1 MLRMDLERNNMP
13 FKNNDVSLNNRIIA
27 IGASTGGTDA
37 ILEVLKGL
45 GRDIPGIVMVQHMP
59 EGFTGLFAKRLDD
72 QCVFEVREA
81 VNGDRVTP
89 GLALLAPGGDCQMR
103 IRKDSHGFVVE
114 IKEDERV
121 NGHRP
126 SVGALFD
133 SVANEAGDQAI
144 GVILTGMG
152 SDGARELLKMRQRG
166 ALTIGQDEDS
176 CIVYGM
182 PRVAYEVGAVQ
193 YQLSLKDIP
202 GKIMSSI

>member
-1 MLRMDLERNNMP
+1 MS

-59 EGFTGLFAKRLDD
+59 VGFTGMFAKRLDG
-72 QCVFEVREA
+72 QCALNVREA
-81 VNGDRVTP
+81 VNGDRVIP
-89 GLALLAPGGDCQMR
+89 GLALLAPGGDSQMR
-103 IRKDSHGFVVE
+103 IRRDAQGFVVE

-133 SVANEAGDQAI
+133 SVANEAADQAI

-152 SDGARELLKMRQRG
+152 SDGARELLKMRQKG
-166 ALTIGQDEDS
+166 ASTIGQDEAS

-202 GKIMSSI
+202 GKIMSLV